1 MMRFD
6 TIISIH
12 VRHDVIICFKLG
24 KCLDVFLSDV
34 VIPWTALANSQSK
47 KGQPVRVSFGKK
59 LLVAELVL

>member
-6 TIISIH
+6 AIVSFH
-12 VRHDVIICFKLG
+12 VRHDVICFKLG